1 MADSFEDD
9 DFNVLI
15 ESPKEKKNTQK
26 NLLNDFNR
34 VNKNKDDDFDE
45 SVQDDF
51 NDSELQFTQQRKS

>member
-51 NDSELQFTQQRKS
+51 NDSDLQFTQQKKS

>member
-34 VNKNKDDDFDE
+34 VNKNKEDDFDE

-51 NDSELQFTQQRKS
+51 NDSELQFT